1 MSKHIL
7 DAKDWNEMYE
17 MLLLLTYPL
26 IEAASKQSKAV
37 KDKEDQIAITMSL
50 ELLLS
55 YFRARVQAPC
65 QQDQELFQARVNHN
79 FETLSK
85 ELRNELEKQMGVKE

>member
-7 DAKDWNEMYE
+7 DAKDWDEMYE

-26 IEAASKQSKAV
+26 IEAAGKQGKV
-37 KDKEDQIAITMSL
+37 MTDKDDQIALAMSL

-55 YFRARVQAPC
+55 YFRTRTQAPC